1 MFTVYVYVLDTL
13 ADWEIGHVTA
23 ELHSRRFFKKDAP
36 QVAVKTVGISREPVK
51 TMGGLTVIPDGI
63 LDDVE
68 IAETSVL
75 LLPGADTWDDPK
87 QTAVIE
93 KAGMLLSA
101 GGTACGI
108 CGATVALAAA
118 GLLDHRPHTSNG
130 VGFLDMFCPGY
141 GIHQRLTGHMD
152 ITLHGCRYVPMTC
165 SVRWLWLRRYDG
177 NHGTAYTQNPMYL
190 HLRNTTVSA
199 TLLPPLL
206 YTSLNFSPLREA
218 KNGENRPEKLQLSQ
232 RFRKSRCRR

>member
-141 GIHQRLTGHMD
+141 RGQSFYVDAPSVADGNLITAGSTGGLLRAKQIIQRLGVFQENTLASWYDFFRTGEAQHFFALMN
-152 ITLHGCRYVPMTC
+152 
-165 SVRWLWLRRYDG
+165 S
-177 NHGTAYTQNPMYL
+177 
-190 HLRNTTVSA
+190 
-199 TLLPPLL
+199 LP
-206 YTSLNFSPLREA
+206 SNIA
-218 KNGENRPEKLQLSQ
+218 
-232 RFRKSRCRR
+232 C

>member
-23 ELHSRRFFKKDAP
+23 ELHSRRFFKKDVP
-36 QVAVKTVGISREPVK
+36 QVIVKTVGISREPVK

-141 GIHQRLTGHMD
+141 RGQSF
-152 ITLHGCRYVPMTC
+152 YVDAP
-165 SVRWLWLRRYDG
+165 SVADG
-177 NHGTAYTQNPMYL
+177 NLITAGSTGGLLWAKQIFQ
-190 HLRNTTVSA
+190 HLGVFQENTLASWYDFFRTGEAQHFFALMNS
-199 TLLPPLL
+199 LP
-206 YTSLNFSPLREA
+206 SNIA
-218 KNGENRPEKLQLSQ
+218 
-232 RFRKSRCRR
+232 C